1 VIGGTNFDM
10 AKYIEVR
17 NAKEFEQMIKDKD
30 LSISKGIVE
39 GILKNLIGKR
49 KNVHVLEI
57 YIKDEDSTVDVTC
70 HRDDFVN
77 TLEENL
83 KTHIYHEDYEA
94 CSGIQKAIK
103 YLKGE

>member
-1 VIGGTNFDM
+1 M
-10 AKYIEVR
+10 AQYIEV
-17 NAKEFEQMIKDKD
+17 NNTKEFEQMIIDKN

-49 KNVHVLEI
+49 KNIHVLEI

-70 HRDDFVN
+70 HRDDFID

-83 KTHIYHEDYEA
+83 QTHIYHEDYEA

-103 YLKGE
+103 YLKEE

>member
-1 VIGGTNFDM
+1 M

-49 KNVHVLEI
+49 KHVHVLEI
-57 YIKDEDSTVDVTC
+57 YIKDEDTTVDITC
-70 HRDDFVN
+70 HRDDFVE
-77 TLEENL
+77 THEENL
-83 KTHIYHEDYEA
+83 QTHIYHEDYEA